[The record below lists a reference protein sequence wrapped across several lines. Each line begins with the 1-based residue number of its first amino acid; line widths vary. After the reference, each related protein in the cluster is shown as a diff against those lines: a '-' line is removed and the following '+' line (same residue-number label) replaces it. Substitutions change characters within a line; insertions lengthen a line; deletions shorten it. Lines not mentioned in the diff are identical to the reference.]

1 MLHARHE
8 WRRRPSLI
16 ALALVLAACGGGG
29 GDAPPTPPPTPGTL
43 ATALSSTSGTVT
55 SSGTVNTTLTATR
68 GGSFTGTVTLTAE
81 GAPNGV
87 TVGFTPP
94 TLASGNSSSELA
106 ITVSASTAPGT
117 YPLMVRATGT
127 GVTAATSTYTLTVN
141 APPTPDFTVN
151 VSPGSL
157 SIEQGQQG
165 SATITLARTGGFTGD
180 IGLFIAG
187 VPDGV
192 QVQLTPAITAG
203 TTSALGVTVALDAA
217 PGTYALVINA
227 TESGP
232 RVRTAPLTLIVTAKP
247 SAGSLTLAPSTI
259 AVTQGQA
266 SAPITVTLVRPTGVT
281 GDATF
286 TLENVPQF
294 VTGTFTPNPTGGT
307 SSTLTLTVGVLHP
320 PGTITIRVRATIGTT
335 TSTANLVLNTNLFVP
350 PDFALSVVPSVT
362 ALTAGAS
369 TSAAVTITRL
379 ANYTGA
385 VSFAVSGVPAGVTAT
400 VAPSP
405 TTSNTVTLAV
415 TATAGAVPGV
425 YPIVITGTGVG
436 VSGSRSATL
445 TLTLNAPAGG
455 GNVQWRFCTPSRV
468 PKWFGVRS
476 GTSGA
481 WTVVAPGANNTYA
494 FPFPA
499 NGQVAYVQ
507 ETSTLSFSVTV
518 HHLTPQEALEAA
530 AQECVANVPTKT
542 VNGTVT
548 GVAEPRSAI
557 ITMGGGS
564 FAKVDAPQTAFT
576 LTGVPDRPTDLI
588 AFRGFGA
595 IGEFGSY
602 ERVIIRRNLNPANGS
617 TLAPL
622 DFAGTEWIP
631 GASRNSFWSGFGSDP
646 FAVSTALI
654 TANGLAGVYHF
665 SAPSLADQ
673 RSIPGFPESAREATD
688 LFMVIGATDNEAAGR
703 QLVTYARDL
712 LPGGLRT
719 FGPLL
724 TPPALTILGSAPV
737 RLRMQAPWQPEYN
750 ALASVTYVQSG
761 LITRSVTLSGSA
773 SYFSGSGFTLE
784 IPEFT
789 GASGWNP
796 AWMLQAGTITGLQVS
811 ATGIVAGGSGLTPV
825 DGLEVRSAQRRG
837 TVTP

>member
-1 MLHARHE
+1 MPHSRRE
-8 WRRRPSLI
+8 WRRIPSVS
-16 ALALVLAACGGGG
+16 ALVLLLWACGGGG
-29 GDAPPTPPPTPGTL
+29 DGPPTPPPTPGTL
-43 ATALSSTSGTVT
+43 AIALSSTSGAATGAGSL
-55 SSGTVNTTLTATR
+55 SSTLTATR
-68 GGSFTGTVTLTAE
+68 GGGFAGAIALAVE
-81 GAPNGV
+81 GAPSGV
-87 TVGFTPP
+87 TASFTPG
-94 TLASGNSSSELA
+94 TLAAGNTTSDMA
-106 ITVSASTAPGT
+106 ITVTASAAPGT
-117 YPLMVRATGT
+117 YPLTVRATGT
-127 GVTAATSTYTLTVN
+127 GVSAATSTYTLTVN
-141 APPTPDFTVN
+141 APPTPDFTVSVN
-151 VSPGSL
+151 PAAL

-165 SATITLARTGGFTGD
+165 SATIALARTGGF
-180 IGLFIAG
+180 AG
-187 VPDGV
+187 EVGFFVADVPDGV
-192 QVQLTPAITAG
+192 QINVAPSTTAG
-203 TTSALGVTVALDAA
+203 TSAALSVSVALDAV
-217 PGTYALVINA
+217 PGTYPLVINA
-227 TESGP
+227 TENGP
-232 RVRTAPLTLIVTAKP
+232 RVRTVPLSLVVTAKP
-247 SAGSLTLAPSTI
+247 SAGSLTLSPSTI
-259 AVTQGQA
+259 AVMQGA
-266 SAPITVTLVRPTGVT
+266 PSAPITVTLARPTGAT

-294 VTGTFTPNPTGGT
+294 VSGTFTPNPTGGT
-307 SSTLTLTVGVLHP
+307 TSTLTLNVGVLHP
-320 PGTITIRVRATIGTT
+320 PGTITLRVRATVGTT
-335 TSTANLVLNTNLFVP
+335 SSTADLVLNTQQFIP
-350 PDFALSVVPSVT
+350 ADFALTLAPTATSV
-362 ALTAGAS
+362 TAGAS
-369 TSAAVTITRL
+369 TTSTVTITRL
-379 ANYTGA
+379 ANFTGA
-385 VSFAVSGVPAGVTAT
+385 VSFAVTGAPAGVTAAVT
-400 VAPSP
+400 PSP
-405 TTSNTVTLAV
+405 TTGNTATL
-415 TATAGAVPGV
+415 TINATAGATPGV
-425 YPIVITGTGVG
+425 YPLMITGTADGVA
-436 VSGSRSATL
+436 SPRSATL
-445 TLTLNAPAGG
+445 TLTLNAPSGG
-455 GNVQWRFCTPSRV
+455 GNVQWRFCSASRV

-481 WTVVAPGANNTYA
+481 WSVVAPGANNTYA

-518 HHLTPQEALEAA
+518 HHVTPQEALEAA

-542 VNGTVT
+542 VMGTVT
-548 GVAEPRSAI
+548 GVAEPRSAV

-595 IGEFGSY
+595 IGAFGSY
-602 ERVIIRRNLNPANGS
+602 ERVIIRRNINPANGS

-703 QLVTYARDL
+703 QIVTYARDL

-724 TPPALTILGSAPV
+724 TPPTLTVLGAAPV
-737 RLRMQAPWQPEYN
+737 RLRLQAPWQPEYN
-750 ALASVTYVQSG
+750 ALASVTYAQSG

-773 SYFSGSGFTLE
+773 LYFSGSGFTLE
-784 IPEFT
+784 IPDFT
-789 GASGWNP
+789 GAAGWNP
-796 AWMLQAGTITGLQVS
+796 AWMLQSGTITGLQVS
-811 ATGIVAGGSGLTPV
+811 ATGIVAGGTGLTPV
-825 DGLEVRSAQRRG
+825 DGLELRSAQRRG